1 MNPLQRLL
9 QLPARKLAGL
19 LVALAATISL
29 LIGAWIWGQ
38 TPDYKV
44 LYSNLADSD
53 GGTIVQALGQM
64 NIPYKFAE
72 GGGAIL
78 VPANMVYDARLKLAS
93 QGLPRGGVAG
103 FELMDQ
109 QKFGTTQFQEQVNYQ
124 RSLEG
129 ELAKSIQSLASVQ
142 AARVH
147 LAIPKQRVF
156 LRDQDKPSASVLVN
170 LYPGRALSATQISGI
185 AHLVSSSVPELN
197 ARNVSIVDQ
206 GGNLLS
212 SQDTIEGLDP
222 GKLTYVREV
231 ERGYIRRILD
241 ILEPIVGVGNVR
253 AQISADIDFSQ
264 VEQTAETYR
273 PNGDETS
280 AAMRSRQM
288 NESNSAAAALPG
300 GVPGVASNG
309 PQAASSASAAAPSNM
324 RRDTT
329 VNYELDKTV
338 RMTRQQ
344 VGIIKRISAAI
355 VVNSAVVQLNKTGSE
370 KAADKGNEAQK
381 VEQLTALAKEAMG
394 FNAERGDSINLV
406 RVAFTRAVAEELPD
420 LPMWQRPENLALAKE
435 LGVNLGIGLLVLYLV
450 FGVIRPAFRNLTQ
463 PSAVALPETTQEPLS
478 PQLMAGMEPE
488 LLAAPIQQ
496 PPAQLDRAKQLAKED
511 PKVVANVIRNWVA
524 KNE

>member
-185 AHLVSSSVPELN
+185 AHLVSSSVPD
-197 ARNVSIVDQ
+197 RKS
-206 GGNLLS
+206 
-212 SQDTIEGLDP
+212 
-222 GKLTYVREV
+222 
-231 ERGYIRRILD
+231 
-241 ILEPIVGVGNVR
+241 
-253 AQISADIDFSQ
+253 
-264 VEQTAETYR
+264 
-273 PNGDETS
+273 
-280 AAMRSRQM
+280 
-288 NESNSAAAALPG
+288 
-300 GVPGVASNG
+300 
-309 PQAASSASAAAPSNM
+309 
-324 RRDTT
+324 
-329 VNYELDKTV
+329 
-338 RMTRQQ
+338 
-344 VGIIKRISAAI
+344 
-355 VVNSAVVQLNKTGSE
+355 VV
-370 KAADKGNEAQK
+370 
-381 VEQLTALAKEAMG
+381 
-394 FNAERGDSINLV
+394 
-406 RVAFTRAVAEELPD
+406 
-420 LPMWQRPENLALAKE
+420 
-435 LGVNLGIGLLVLYLV
+435 
-450 FGVIRPAFRNLTQ
+450 
-463 PSAVALPETTQEPLS
+463 
-478 PQLMAGMEPE
+478 
-488 LLAAPIQQ
+488 
-496 PPAQLDRAKQLAKED
+496 
-511 PKVVANVIRNWVA
+511 
-524 KNE
+524 